1 MENDLGIV
9 LVPYQ
14 PSEREAWNE
23 LIARSRNG
31 TFLLNRFYMD
41 YHADRFSDF
50 SFLVYKKDKLEA
62 VIPAN
67 RKGEV
72 VYSHQGLTYGGVISS
87 AAITAV
93 DMLEIFR
100 QLLLLLKNAGVRSLI
115 YKPVPCI
122 YHCLPAEEDLYA
134 LFRSSAGLIARQ
146 ISSAVFQ
153 NKRLPFRELRERGAK
168 KARKNNVQV
177 EVSEAFA
184 EFWKVLEEVL
194 MVTHQLKPV
203 HTVEEITRLAKA
215 FPENIKLYVAVL
227 DGQVLAGTVLFITG
241 RVVHAQY
248 IGASLEGKKIGAL
261 DLVFDHLINQVYQDV
276 PVFDFGVS
284 TEDGGRFLNEAL
296 IFQKEGFGGRGVVYD
311 AWRIEI
317 Q

>member
-9 LVPYQ
+9 LVPYR
-14 PSEREAWNE
+14 PTEREAWNE

-67 RKGEV
+67 RKGDV

-100 QLLLLLKNAGVRSLI
+100 QLLLLLKNAGVLSFV
-115 YKPVPCI
+115 YKPVPAI

-168 KARKNNVQV
+168 KALKNNVQI
-177 EVSEAFA
+177 EVSEEFTG
-184 EFWKVLEEVL
+184 FWKVLEEVL
-194 MVTHQLKPV
+194 MVMHQLKPV
-203 HTVEEITRLAKA
+203 HNVEEMTRLAKA
-215 FPENIKLYVAVL
+215 FPENIKLYVALL

-248 IGASLEGKKIGAL
+248 IGASLEGKKLGAL
-261 DLVFDHLINQVYQDV
+261 DLVFDHLINQVYQDI

-284 TEDGGRFLNEAL
+284 TEAGGNVLNEAL